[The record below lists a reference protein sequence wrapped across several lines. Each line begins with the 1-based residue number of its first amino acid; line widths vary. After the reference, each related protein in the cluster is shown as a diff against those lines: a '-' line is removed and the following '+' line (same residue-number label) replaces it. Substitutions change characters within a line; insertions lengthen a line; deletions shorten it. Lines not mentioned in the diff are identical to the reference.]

1 MSDPLTIIVA
11 SLVGVGVTAITVLLG
26 SSLYLLSV
34 VAWAGLR
41 SWWRRRVV

>member
-1 MSDPLTIIVA
+1 MSDPLTIIIA
-11 SLVGVGVTAITVLLG
+11 SLVGVGVTASAVLLG

-34 VAWAGLR
+34 VAWAEVR